1 MGKTWFTVKEL
12 YAGIWG
18 LAEFGHNEKVIS
30 YLFVGAKKCLL
41 FDSGMG
47 IGDIKKEVEKITKLP
62 VIVINSHCH
71 FDHIGGNTLFTEI
84 ALFNSEFSKNISVEG
99 YANEELK
106 EYLAKQL
113 FTQSPPKGFSSDGY
127 NIKPFKHTKLF
138 KNKAVFE
145 IEPFIFEVI
154 STPGHSP
161 DSICLLEKT
170 KSLLLT
176 GDTFYPGPIYLH
188 FPESNYEE
196 YIVSIKKLSK
206 ISNVLDILPGHNNF
220 HMDKRVLGLT
230 LEKLLTYKHINKKT
244 FTLNVENIS
253 LLFKEQSCS

>member
-1 MGKTWFTVKEL
+1 MGKAWFTVKEL
-12 YAGIWG
+12 YAGVWG

-30 YLFVGAKKCLL
+30 YLFVGANKCLL

-47 IGDIKKEVEKITKLP
+47 IGDIKKEVEKISKLP

-71 FDHIGGNTLFTEI
+71 FDHVGGNILFTEI
-84 ALFNSEFSKNISVEG
+84 ALFNSEFSKNISVGG
-99 YANEELK
+99 YANRELK

-113 FTQSPPKGFSSDGY
+113 FIQSPPKGFSGDDY
-127 NIKPFKHTKLF
+127 NIKPFKYTKLF

-145 IEPFIFEVI
+145 IKPFIFEVI

-176 GDTFYPGPIYLH
+176 GDTLYPGPIYLH
-188 FPESNYEE
+188 SPESNYEE
-196 YIVSIKKLSK
+196 YIGSIKKLSK
-206 ISNVLDILPGHNNF
+206 INNNLNILPGHNNF
-220 HMDKRVLGLT
+220 HINKHVFGLI
-230 LEKLLTYKHINKKT
+230 LEKLLAHKLMDKRLK
-244 FTLNVENIS
+244 LNVENMSFI
-253 LLFKEQSCS
+253 FK

>member
-1 MGKTWFTVKEL
+1 MGKTWFTVKQL

-30 YLFVGAKKCLL
+30 YLFVGANKCLL

-47 IGDIKKEVEKITKLP
+47 IGNIKKEVEKITKLP

-84 ALFNSEFSKNISVEG
+84 VLFNSEFSKSISVDG
-99 YANEELK
+99 YANKELK

-113 FTQSPPKGFSSDGY
+113 FTQLPPRGFSSDDY
-127 NIKPFKHTKLF
+127 NIKPFKHSKLF
-138 KNKAVFE
+138 KNKTVFE
-145 IEPFIFEVI
+145 IEPFVFEVI

-161 DSICLLEKT
+161 DSICLFEKT

-176 GDTFYPGPIYLH
+176 GDTLYPGPIYLH
-188 FPESNYEE
+188 FPESNYKE
-196 YIVSIKKLSK
+196 YIGSIEKLTK
-206 ISNVLDILPGHNNF
+206 INSILDILPGHNNF
-220 HMDKRVLGLT
+220 HLNKRVLSLI
-230 LEKLLTYKHINKKT
+230 LEKFLTYKNMGGEILK
-244 FTLNVENIS
+244 LNVENIS
-253 LLFKEQSCS
+253 FLFK